1 MTTNQ
6 AMMRKNAGTNDR
18 SDALRAAVKKYYIY
32 VVLLVIVVA
41 FSLVK
46 FNQVGLF
53 GRGAFLSRD
62 SVINMLRISAPILTL
77 SGAFTLLMISGYI
90 DLSVG
95 SAMSLS
101 VVVFSLMIL
110 NGFAFVPAFLITLV
124 VGIAM
129 GLLNGFN
136 VMKLRI
142 TPVIATLVTLN
153 LFKGIALL
161 IVPDRTSAIKSTAT
175 QKMPGMINSYARHDA
190 FLGLPWAF
198 YIAIA
203 VIIVLVI
210 VQRKTILGKY
220 AAAIGGNRIAA
231 ELSGINPVKYVW
243 ILYVIV
249 GFFAAAAGVARA
261 SYMSLG
267 DPLSGDSMELDC
279 IIAVLLGGTAF
290 SGGEGS
296 VAKTMIGALIIMCVT
311 TGLMTVIP
319 AYWQVVA
326 KGSVLLFA
334 VVLNHLLVRER
345 RRKSV
350 LRIAYCICHHS
361 SFADTCCAALRRKC
375 RCSQEEF

>member
-1 MTTNQ
+1 MTTTQ
-6 AMMRKNAGTNDR
+6 ALLRKTADPTER
-18 SDALRAAVKKYYIY
+18 AEAVRAAVKKFYIY
-32 VVLLVIVVA
+32 VVLLVIVVI

-53 GRGAFLSRD
+53 GRGAFLSPD

-101 VVVFSLMIL
+101 AVVFSWLIL
-110 NGFAFVPAFLITLV
+110 NGFPFLPAFLVTLV

-136 VMKLRI
+136 VVKLRI

-161 IVPDRTSAIKSTAT
+161 IVPDGTSAVKSTAA
-175 QKMPGMINSYARHDA
+175 QKMPGFINNYARQDV

-198 YIAIA
+198 FVALV
-203 VIIVLVI
+203 VIGILII

-220 AAAIGGNRIAA
+220 AAAIGGNRTAA
-231 ELSGINPVKYVW
+231 ELSGINTVKYVW
-243 ILYVIV
+243 ILYVLV

-267 DPLSGDSMELDC
+267 DPLSGDGMELDC

-296 VAKTMIGALIIMCVT
+296 VAKTIIGALIIVCVT

-326 KGSVLLFA
+326 KGSVLVFA

-345 RRKSV
+345 RK
-350 LRIAYCICHHS
+350 A
-361 SFADTCCAALRRKC
+361 
-375 RCSQEEF
+375 